1 MKRKKCY
8 IYMRVSTAMQVDGYS
23 LEAQKDR
30 LTKFAEFQKMDIVR
44 EYCDAGKSGKNITGR
59 PEFSQML
66 RDVAD
71 DRDGV
76 DYILVFKLSR
86 FGRNAAD
93 VLNSLQYIQD
103 FGVNLIC
110 VEDGIDSSKDSG
122 KLTITSCPRWRRLS
136 GRISWFRRWKAE
148 SRRRGK
154 GNGTAGWHL
163 SGIGWILR
171 QVP

>member
-86 FGRNAAD
+86 FGRNAGE
-93 VLNSLQYIQD
+93 LRISLHYIRV
-103 FGVNLIC
+103 FGGTLIC
-110 VEDGIDSSKDSG
+110 WEEGIAGTGHGGILMLCS
-122 KLTITSCPRWRRLS
+122 LTGGLLAGVL
-136 GRISWFRRWKAE
+136 GRGGRKKKKRK
-148 SRRRGK
+148 
-154 GNGTAGWHL
+154 
-163 SGIGWILR
+163 IGAL
-171 QVP
+171 

>member
-44 EYCDAGKSGKNITGR
+44 EYCDAGKSGKNITGQ
-59 PEFSQML
+59 PGISQML

-76 DYILVFKLSR
+76 GLYNWCS
-86 FGRNAAD
+86 
-93 VLNSLQYIQD
+93 SCQD
-103 FGVNLIC
+103 LG
-110 VEDGIDSSKDSG
+110 GM
-122 KLTITSCPRWRRLS
+122 RRMC
-136 GRISWFRRWKAE
+136 
-148 SRRRGK
+148 
-154 GNGTAGWHL
+154 
-163 SGIGWILR
+163 
-171 QVP
+171 